1 MELDRRLQ
9 NTDPETRVQTNE
21 EINGNYDKVWNA
33 GPENLQIGSS
43 TAGSRNNG
51 FLDIGNNF
59 QMKIENSDR
68 KSEAASSMSENKQM
82 NSTSD
87 NKISSK
93 FGCFKRSNVRLFF
106 YFMFVSFYLC
116 IGAVL
121 FQALEGPVE
130 ETMGSL
136 MMNLRYEFLI
146 NHTSCLEGT

>member
-93 FGCFKRSNVRLFF
+93 LGCFKRSNVRLLF
-106 YFMFVSFYLC
+106 YFTRAIQKVREL
-116 IGAVL
+116 
-121 FQALEGPVE
+121 
-130 ETMGSL
+130 
-136 MMNLRYEFLI
+136 NL
-146 NHTSCLEGT
+146 